1 VSTQRRLSTGRKLLF
16 AVVVTAVT
24 LAAVN
29 GVIEW
34 AEQRAWIQTHRAD
47 DAVQFVEAPLFKKD
61 EGVYS
66 TTRYAKSSLVP
77 STFASE
83 KGDGWRM
90 FVLGGSFI
98 MGSPYVDLADATSMP
113 VAGADE
119 ETGIPGWLQ
128 AQLASRFPDTRI
140 EVVNAAAGGQNSG
153 RVKDIVSEVLE
164 LQPDVLLVC
173 SGNNEGSI
181 APGRVREQLH
191 RLGGYRLLQKVLLDE
206 QPSER
211 PYFTPQDPDSNAIG
225 EQFERNLRDIATSTA
240 AAGIP
245 VLLCTL
251 PINLS
256 YIGLEPG
263 HILSGRDWPH
273 LTGPCYEGI
282 ALFDSGRYQQALEPL
297 QICSRQ
303 PESTQPPPLAALLAM
318 VELELGRVDSD
329 TLLTLQEARGACI
342 TEGIRHFYANRYK
355 KAAEHLKTCDEVD
368 EALLWL
374 GLAEQRLGN
383 AEEARKLL
391 RQHVELIPRNRCR
404 PSFNAVIREIAAGHE
419 HIHLVDLEAAA
430 DRRSPGSIPGRN
442 LFLDY
447 CHMHWKGYAA
457 MASEFLDMLMEQ
469 GLGPAEKPG

>member
-1 VSTQRRLSTGRKLLF
+1 VSRERRLSTGRKILF
-16 AVVVTAVT
+16 AVLVTA
-24 LAAVN
+24 LALLVVN

-34 AEQRAWIQTHRAD
+34 AEQRDLIDTHRAD
-47 DAVQFVEAPLFKKD
+47 DGVQFVEAPLFKKD

-66 TTRYAKSSLVP
+66 TTRYAENSLVA
-77 STFASE
+77 STFVAD
-83 KGDGWRM
+83 KGEGWRM

-98 MGSPYVDLADATSMP
+98 MGSPYVDLADVTSMP
-113 VAGADE
+113 VARPNE

-128 AQLASRFPDTRI
+128 SQLASRFPDTRI

-153 RVKDIVSEVLE
+153 RVKDIASEVLA
-164 LQPDVLLVC
+164 LDPDVLLVC

-181 APGRVREQLH
+181 APTRVREQLH

-211 PYFTPQDPDSNAIG
+211 PYFTPQDPDSTAIR
-225 EQFERNLRDIATSTA
+225 EQFERNLRAIVASTA
-240 AAGIP
+240 GADIP

-282 ALFDSGRYQQALEPL
+282 ALFDSGRYEQALEPL

-303 PESTQPPPLAALLAM
+303 PESTQPPPLPALLAM
-318 VELELGRVDSD
+318 VELELGRVDED
-329 TLLTLQEARGACI
+329 TLLTLEEARGACI
-342 TEGIRHFYANRYK
+342 TEGIRHFYDDQFKRAS
-355 KAAEHLKTCDEVD
+355 EHLKTCDEVD
-368 EALLWL
+368 EALLWI

-383 AEEARKLL
+383 QAEARKLL

-404 PSFNAVIREIAAGHE
+404 PSYNAVIREIAAAHE
-419 HIHLVDLEAAA
+419 HVHLVDLEAAA

-469 GLGPAEKPG
+469 GLGPGGR